1 MSTNAIKFRHRY
13 IKRAA
18 RVLPAIQLGVPF
30 TPEDIAKIVG
40 GDYAAK
46 FVFYLRHLGF
56 EFSYQKDGRKVVGYT
71 LIKEPDDVA
80 TIRGAA
86 PSRGRGK
93 NAAPKAPKVP
103 KAPKAAPKRDK
114 LVEAVKREGREYAKR
129 KKTEAEALTKA
140 VERWQ
145 DATNNKGTKAKVKA
159 PKKIASTTKKSVAD
173 IKAKNLAKL
182 KAVGERFAKAN
193 KPITDADILADA
205 PKSTS
210 FSIDDNWDSIDGL
223 DLAKII

>member
-30 TPEDIAKIVG
+30 TPEDIAKLVG

-71 LIKEPDDVA
+71 LIKEPDDVEA
-80 TIRGAA
+80 IRGAA

-103 KAPKAAPKRDK
+103 KAPKAK
-114 LVEAVKREGREYAKR
+114 V
-129 KKTEAEALTKA
+129 
-140 VERWQ
+140 
-145 DATNNKGTKAKVKA
+145 AKVPVIEAKA
-159 PKKIASTTKKSVAD
+159 PKAKAAKVPKKVASTTKKSVAD